1 MWRYGGRHLEPAAM
15 ALLCE
20 ELWCESSR
28 RPCGP
33 SCARWARRNG
43 RGFRVA
49 LLRLELMHGATRM
62 SAAPPLP
69 ACGVIVPAYCFPV
82 SAGAES
88 PSPGVLKRVITTS
101 LFAPSTTGPLEL
113 SRRLWGLRLGGAAR
127 SATELTGALRVS
139 FTIYFVEAVIMGPRM
154 RATVGTA
161 SSSSR
166 HAALLLYHPA
176 LWGLPCAAAPRPRV
190 EPRPATS
197 CTLPRS

>member
-1 MWRYGGRHLEPAAM
+1 MAA
-15 ALLCE
+15 LCAGS
-20 ELWCESSR
+20 WCESSR

-33 SCARWARRNG
+33 SCARWDRRNG

-49 LLRLELMHGATRM
+49 QLRLELMHGATRM

-101 LFAPSTTGPLEL
+101 LFAPSTAGPLAL
-113 SRRLWGLRLGGAAR
+113 SRRLWGLWLARAAR
-127 SATELTGALRVS
+127 SATELTVALRVS
-139 FTIYFVEAVIMGPRM
+139 FTIYFVEADIMGPRL
-154 RATVGTA
+154 RAAVGTT

-166 HAALLLYHPA
+166 HAGFCFFIPPCGACHALRLRDRG
-176 LWGLPCAAAPRPRV
+176 WSRVPRPRARCRDH
-190 EPRPATS
+190 EWGR
-197 CTLPRS
+197 RREW